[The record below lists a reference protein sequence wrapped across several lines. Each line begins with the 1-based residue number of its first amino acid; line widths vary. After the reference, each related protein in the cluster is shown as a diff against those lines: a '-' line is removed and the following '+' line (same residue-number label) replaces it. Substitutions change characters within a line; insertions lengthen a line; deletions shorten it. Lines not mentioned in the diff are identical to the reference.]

1 MRIQL
6 LINMKKHMLRV
17 ITTVAL
23 FISYGVFS
31 QSEYY
36 VSESLGSDS
45 NGGTESAPFQ
55 SINKGISMLNPGDTV
70 YVMEGVYTNNN
81 FGKD

>member
-1 MRIQL
+1 
-6 LINMKKHMLRV
+6 MKKYIFRV
-17 ITTVAL
+17 ITTVAIL
-23 FISYGVFS
+23 ISYGAFS

-36 VSESLGSDS
+36 VSGSLGSDS
-45 NGGTESAPFQ
+45 NAGTESAPFQ

-81 FGKD
+81 FWIFTKEIFEL

>member
-1 MRIQL
+1 MEL
-6 LINMKKHMLRV
+6 
-17 ITTVAL
+17 
-23 FISYGVFS
+23 S

-45 NGGTESAPFQ
+45 NARTESAPFQ

-81 FGKD
+81 FGTVDPSTNTNMSNLMWQQ